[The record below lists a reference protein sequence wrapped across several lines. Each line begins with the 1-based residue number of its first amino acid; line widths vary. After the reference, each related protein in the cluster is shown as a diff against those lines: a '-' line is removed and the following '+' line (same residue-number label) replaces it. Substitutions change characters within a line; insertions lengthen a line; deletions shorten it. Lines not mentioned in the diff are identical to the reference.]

1 MEERNF
7 FVLAYDI
14 TQDKRRTKIAKLM
27 ESIGTR
33 VQGSV
38 FEAYLGK
45 KELEALVK
53 KSNRILDKE
62 EDSLRIYFLCETC
75 RGKIV
80 MHGKGR
86 LTPPPG
92 VMIV

>member
-1 MEERNF
+1 
-7 FVLAYDI
+7 
-14 TQDKRRTKIAKLM
+14 M
-27 ESIGTR
+27 ESIGSR

-38 FEAYLGK
+38 FEAYLQK
-45 KELEALVK
+45 KELEALIK
-53 KSNRILDKE
+53 KSNRILDKD
-62 EDSLRIYFLCETC
+62 EDSLRVYFLCETC
-75 RGKIV
+75 RAKIA